1 MQEALAGL
9 QMALAI
15 IILSARSLETS
26 AAKKVL
32 NGIGFGHLVFFA
44 VAMKHFLGG
53 EVQPPVPA
61 LVLMVVLAS
70 LAFFTANKKTA

>member
-1 MQEALAGL
+1 MHEALAGSM
-9 QMALAI
+9 MALAI

-32 NGIGFGHLVFFA
+32 NGIGFGNLVFFA
-44 VAMKHFLGG
+44 VAIKHSLGG